1 MTRRFI
7 AMFSML
13 IISMML
19 FSCIRGGKGP
29 SVEESVPKG
38 KVVINWST
46 ESEEDNYGYNI
57 FRAETEDGPFKK
69 INDEII
75 QGAGTT
81 SDPNEYVFV
90 DQPLEIGK
98 SYYYYIESV
107 SFAGVK
113 ERFTPV
119 SKVVVKKVMDDSMES
134 GQK

>member
-7 AMFSML
+7 TVIFL
-13 IISMML
+13 IAISVT
-19 FSCIRGGKGP
+19 FISCATKGAGP
-29 SVEESVPKG
+29 SGGESAPKG

-57 FRAETEDGPFKK
+57 YRSKSEEGPFRK
-69 INDEII
+69 INETII

-81 SDPNEYVFV
+81 SDPHEYVFV
-90 DQPLEIGK
+90 DQPLEIGE

-119 SKVVVKKVMDDSMES
+119 SKVVVKKVMDES
-134 GQK
+134 IEPQE